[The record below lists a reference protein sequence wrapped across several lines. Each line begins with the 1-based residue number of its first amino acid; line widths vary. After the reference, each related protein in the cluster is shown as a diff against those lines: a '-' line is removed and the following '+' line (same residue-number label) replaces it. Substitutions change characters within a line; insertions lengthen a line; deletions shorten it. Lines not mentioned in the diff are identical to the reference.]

1 MGEPHKH
8 SELIKLWADG
18 AEIQVFHP
26 NLDTWEDCTYNP
38 SWNVNIKYRIKP
50 EPKLDVVLFS
60 IVYELNKRTL
70 SQVLG
75 TCTYVSNAH
84 NVKLEDSNLKLI
96 FDGETGKLK
105 NSEVIK

>member
-1 MGEPHKH
+1 M
-8 SELIKLWADG
+8 
-18 AEIQVFHP
+18 
-26 NLDTWEDCTYNP
+26 
-38 SWNVNIKYRIKP
+38 NIEYRVKP
-50 EPKLDVVLFS
+50 EPEPDVVLFS
-60 IVYELNKRTL
+60 SVYELNKRTP

-105 NSEVIK
+105 NAEVLK